1 MAALDASA
9 TLTALA
15 DMHLKPADDRLDRR
29 HVYLILRRGVR
40 VVDHAAAV
48 GTGGEQRHVIDLVDH
63 RRQRTTA
70 LAAVQCPWLA
80 TRPLRVSRRCSSRER
95 RRLAVAGPPGK
106 IEFFAQPLVFASQSC
121 VVAFEPFDLRAQS
134 GYFLS
139 LLLNPFFGGLR
150 FRPVGHATVMPE
162 LPIQYK
168 SNRVEPGNQIRYLNL
183 ATW

>member
-1 MAALDASA
+1 MRQSALTDVGQQANLLEGNKRPPHGS
-9 TLTALA
+9 
-15 DMHLKPADDRLDRR
+15 
-29 HVYLILRRGVR
+29 R
-40 VVDHAAAV
+40 V
-48 GTGGEQRHVIDLVDH
+48 T
-63 RRQRTTA
+63 
-70 LAAVQCPWLA
+70 
-80 TRPLRVSRRCSSRER
+80 
-95 RRLAVAGPPGK
+95 AGPPGK

-168 SNRVEPGNQIRYLNL
+168 SNRVEPGNQIRRAMLEDRPFLSPRCGVKGVRRNQSE
-183 ATW
+183 